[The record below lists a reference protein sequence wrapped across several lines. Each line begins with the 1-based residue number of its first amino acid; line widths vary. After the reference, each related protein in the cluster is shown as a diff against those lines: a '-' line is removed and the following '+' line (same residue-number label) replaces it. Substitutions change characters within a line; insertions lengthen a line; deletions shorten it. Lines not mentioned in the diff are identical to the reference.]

1 MGLLAIPHST
11 CVQLEH
17 ARQMPDEFRWVGIH
31 IKDKIEKLE
40 AEHRRQNTIFEE
52 QTINNILGEHC
63 NMK

>member
-1 MGLLAIPHST
+1 
-11 CVQLEH
+11 
-17 ARQMPDEFRWVGIH
+17 MPDEFRWVGIH